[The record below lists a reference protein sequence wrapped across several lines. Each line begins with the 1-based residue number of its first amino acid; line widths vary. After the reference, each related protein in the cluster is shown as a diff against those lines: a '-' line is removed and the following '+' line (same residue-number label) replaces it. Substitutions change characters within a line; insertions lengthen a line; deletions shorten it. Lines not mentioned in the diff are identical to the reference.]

1 MENKDLNISEMIKM
15 QKELHEINKER
26 WGEYYPEDA
35 KNHLLYMVE
44 EMGEC

>member
-26 WGEYYPEDA
+26 WGRI
-35 KNHLLYMVE
+35 LS
-44 EMGEC
+44 